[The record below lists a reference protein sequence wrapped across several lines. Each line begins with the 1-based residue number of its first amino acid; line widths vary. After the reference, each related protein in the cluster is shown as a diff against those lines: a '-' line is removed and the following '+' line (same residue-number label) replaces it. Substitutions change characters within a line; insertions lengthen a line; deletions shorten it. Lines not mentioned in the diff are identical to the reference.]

1 MSRKS
6 KATRQE
12 TTVLNPI
19 EDTKHKYSIEEIIEI
34 QDKYNGITLNFGKYK
49 GKTLVEMF
57 ESKDTQDY
65 LLWLKKEFLKTPK
78 DERTPT
84 KNAIIKWITAVL
96 DNRV

>member
-1 MSRKS
+1 MS
-6 KATRQE
+6 RQE
-12 TTVLNPI
+12 TTVFKQVK
-19 EDTKHKYSIEEIIEI
+19 DTKHKYSIEEIIQI
-34 QDKYNGITLNFGKYK
+34 QEKYDSIPLNFGKYK

-96 DNRV
+96 DNREK

>member
-1 MSRKS
+1 MSHQS
-6 KATRQE
+6 KATRKE

-19 EDTKHKYSIEEIIEI
+19 VDTKHKYSIEEIIEI
-34 QDKYNGITLNFGKYK
+34 QEKYDDITLNFGKYK
-49 GKTLVEMF
+49 GKTLVEML
-57 ESKDTQDY
+57 ETKDTKDY

>member
-1 MSRKS
+1 M
-6 KATRQE
+6 TYNL
-12 TTVLNPI
+12 TYTNFVIIPFVLGML
-19 EDTKHKYSIEEIIEI
+19 T
-34 QDKYNGITLNFGKYK
+34 
-49 GKTLVEMF
+49 
-57 ESKDTQDY
+57 